1 MGIELFKPGSPS
13 RWCQGER
20 SDCQGWVNGQEGTGH
35 KGRPVAWV
43 MEVTRERL
51 EHFPDPA
58 GDLMGVLPSD
68 GIDIEIK
75 EDKQGLA
82 SPNAIRDAS

>member
-1 MGIELFKPGSPS
+1 
-13 RWCQGER
+13 
-20 SDCQGWVNGQEGTGH
+20 
-35 KGRPVAWV
+35 